1 MYVYNCRGLIVRLI
15 WLCIAIV
22 RWLAAGCGIVR
33 RPRVVTLCYHGVTTR
48 QRQRFERQMTWIA
61 DRAVS
66 PDAAEPDRRRRWAR
80 PDVCVTFDDSFAN
93 LLDHALPVTRELGI
107 PAMVFVVTENM
118 GCLAKWELA
127 PDHPDAWQITMSTSQ
142 LRQAADEP
150 LCRFASHS
158 STHPRLTDLPLG
170 QARRELFGSR
180 AVLEQMLGRPVEDFA
195 YPYGACNPTLIREA
209 FASGYRRVHTM
220 GPITMSQDVSGEVIV
235 RMKMSPDAWTI
246 EFRLTVAGAYDWLAS
261 VRRVFHKLRRA
272 RSPAASFA
280 TSQLQAKAPGA

>member
-1 MYVYNCRGLIVRLI
+1 MYVYNNRGLVVRLI
-15 WLCIAIV
+15 WLCSAIV
-22 RWLAAGCGIVR
+22 WWIGATCGLVR
-33 RPRVVTLCYHGVTTR
+33 RPRVVTLCYHGVTAR
-48 QRQRFERQMTWIA
+48 QRRRFEGQMTWIA
-61 DRAVS
+61 DRAVP

-80 PDVCVTFDDSFAN
+80 PGVCVTFDDGFAN
-93 LLDHALPVTRELGI
+93 LLDHTLPVTRELGI

-118 GCLAKWELA
+118 GCLAKWDLA
-127 PDHPDAWQITMSTSQ
+127 PDRPDAFEITMSKSQ
-142 LRQAADEP
+142 VRQAADEP

-158 STHPRLTDLPLG
+158 STHPRLTEIPLG
-170 QARRELFGSR
+170 RARRELFGSR

-220 GPITMSQDVSGEVIV
+220 GRITMSGEVCGEVIA

-261 VRRVFHKLRRA
+261 VRRVFHRPRRA
-272 RSPAASFA
+272 TSAAAPLA
-280 TSQLQAKAPGA
+280 TSRLQAKAPGA